1 MEAAEAM
8 RELKRIQNIIPELI
22 ACLADAGQK
31 AEPQARRYEAARY
44 YRELYDISPSTYQ
57 DRRDGIREQILIGRY
72 PEASMQGRL
81 IDKAVF
87 YDYNKH
93 RYKIRHCPRQV
104 PKYDPQDSMRSALI
118 LEGIREAV

>member
-22 ACLADAGQK
+22 ACLADVSQK
-31 AEPQARRYEAARY
+31 KEQPKRYENSRY
-44 YRELYDISPSTYQ
+44 YRALYDMSPSTYQ

-72 PEASMQGRL
+72 PESAMQDRF

-87 YDYNKH
+87 FDYNKN
-93 RYKIRHCPRQV
+93 RYKLKHCPRQA
-104 PKYDPQDSMRSALI
+104 PEYDTQECMRAALI

>member
-22 ACLADAGQK
+22 GCLAEAGQRK
-31 AEPQARRYEAARY
+31 EQPKRYENSRY
-44 YRELYDISPSTYQ
+44 YRELYSISPSTYQ

-72 PEASMQGRL
+72 PESAMQDRY

-87 YDYNKH
+87 FDYNKN
-93 RYKIRHCPRQV
+93 RYKLKHY
-104 PKYDPQDSMRSALI
+104 PKQAPEYDSQECMRAALI
-118 LEGIREAV
+118 LEGIREVV

>member
-31 AEPQARRYEAARY
+31 AEPHPKRYEKSKYFRD
-44 YRELYDISPSTYQ
+44 LYDISTATYQ

-72 PEASMQGRL
+72 PENAMQDRF

-87 YDYNKH
+87 FDYNKN
-93 RYKIRHCPRQV
+93 RYKLKHCPRQA
-104 PKYDPQDSMRSALI
+104 PDYDQQESMRAALI

>member
-22 ACLADAGQK
+22 ACLADTSQK
-31 AEPQARRYEAARY
+31 KEQPMRYENSRY
-44 YRELYDISPSTYQ
+44 YRALYDMSPSTYQ

-72 PEASMQGRL
+72 PENAMQDRF

-87 YDYNKH
+87 FDYNKN
-93 RYKIRHCPRQV
+93 RYKLRHCPRQA
-104 PKYDPQDSMRSALI
+104 PDYDQQECMRAALI

>member
-22 ACLADAGQK
+22 ACLAEAGQRK
-31 AEPQARRYEAARY
+31 EQTRRFENSKY
-44 YRELYDISPSTYQ
+44 YRTLYDMSPSTYQ

-72 PEASMQGRL
+72 PESAMQDRY

-93 RYKIRHCPRQV
+93 RYKIKHYPRQV
-104 PKYDPQDSMRSALI
+104 PEYDPQESMRGALI
-118 LEGIREAV
+118 LEGIKEAV

>member
-22 ACLADAGQK
+22 ACLADAGQRK
-31 AEPQARRYEAARY
+31 EQPKRYENSRY
-44 YRELYDISPSTYQ
+44 YRALYDMSPSTYQ

-72 PEASMQGRL
+72 PENAMQDRF

-87 YDYNKH
+87 FDYNKN
-93 RYKIRHCPRQV
+93 RYKLKHCPRQA
-104 PKYDPQDSMRSALI
+104 PDFDQQECMRAALI

>member
-22 ACLADAGQK
+22 ACLADAGQR
-31 AEPQARRYEAARY
+31 AEPKPKRFETAKYFRT
-44 YRELYDISPSTYQ
+44 LYDISPSTYQ

-72 PEASMQGRL
+72 PENAMQDRL

-93 RYKIRHCPRQV
+93 RYKIKHCPRQA
-104 PKYDPQDSMRSALI
+104 PEYDPKESMRAALI

>member
-31 AEPQARRYEAARY
+31 AEPQPKRYEKSKYFRD
-44 YRELYDISPSTYQ
+44 LYDISPATYQ

-72 PEASMQGRL
+72 PENAMQDRF

-87 YDYNKH
+87 FDYNKN
-93 RYKIRHCPRQV
+93 RYKLKHCPRQA
-104 PKYDPQDSMRSALI
+104 PDYDQQESMRAALI

>member
-8 RELKRIQNIIPELI
+8 KELKRIQNIIPELI

-31 AEPQARRYEAARY
+31 AEPQPKRYEKSKYFRD
-44 YRELYDISPSTYQ
+44 LYDISPATYQ

-72 PEASMQGRL
+72 PENAMQDRF

-87 YDYNKH
+87 FDYNKN
-93 RYKIRHCPRQV
+93 RYKLKHCPRQA
-104 PKYDPQDSMRSALI
+104 PDYDQQESMRAALI

>member
-8 RELKRIQNIIPELI
+8 RELKRIQDIIPELI

-31 AEPQARRYEAARY
+31 KEQQKRYENSRY
-44 YRELYDISPSTYQ
+44 YRTLYDMSPSTYQ

-72 PEASMQGRL
+72 PENAMQDRF

-87 YDYNKH
+87 FDYNKN
-93 RYKIRHCPRQV
+93 RYKLKHCPRQA
-104 PKYDPQDSMRSALI
+104 PSYDPKECMRAALI